1 MENLKFFLYKKKPLV
16 RKENVIYYGN
26 MSEDFVAMLTID
38 STQDFN
44 GLKVANKV
52 FLQLISTNLNSAA
65 EDVVVKSTVKTSLYQ
80 ALDIA
85 RIWIERYNKKSATA
99 WI

>member
-26 MSEDFVAMLTID
+26 MNEDFVAMLTID
-38 STQDFN
+38 SSYDFN

-52 FLQLISTNLNSAA
+52 FLQLISTDLNIAP
-65 EDVVVKSTVKTSLYQ
+65 EEVVVKSTVKGSLYQ

-85 RIWIERYNKKSATA
+85 RIWIKRYNKKNATV
-99 WI
+99 